1 MRRKQLTCELQDLGG
16 QVLHDSSNVDGGLG
30 SDPDVVG
37 VLGAEEPK
45 GQLVVPIESDWVVE
59 ELTCVYDQQGTMMI
73 S

>member
-1 MRRKQLTCELQDLGG
+1 MRKTKLTGELQDLGG

-37 VLGAEEPK
+37 VLGTEEPV
-45 GQLVVPIESDWVVE
+45 GQLVVPIESEGVVE